1 MQKIFS
7 TISLFSGCGGLDLG
21 FRGDFDFL
29 GKNIQK
35 EILKLL
41 GQMIL
46 TRPLAQLLENI
57 LNMK

>member
-1 MQKIFS
+1 MQKIFQQS
-7 TISLFSGCGGLDLG
+7 RFSPVVAVLIWVLEVILI
-21 FRGDFDFL
+21 FW